1 MKKNS
6 LKKILVSFL
15 VSLLVFALQACTFAP
30 GIVPPSGDTGTPA
43 PPPDTDEYAIDL
55 DRYRGATVDLC
66 RGGLRDYLDLDDA
79 EAEAKYLY
87 ENQKLGQ
94 DEQAP
99 EFSWSDDGSAE
110 YTVFFSDDPAFGNAV
125 TLTAED
131 ELLEDAGFFI
141 PGKTY
146 YWKVEGDSGVSETDV
161 FSTQDRPV
169 RIIEADGAYNIRDIG
184 GWAAQDGKTVKY
196 GMLYRGGQLNGYAGM
211 DSMTERGKY
220 VFREIL
226 GIRSELDLRKPGKD
240 DGGQDACWWDENG
253 KYVKISMSQYS
264 CIIPEFQ
271 GAANGGAEYEES
283 SPEALRQ
290 IFAFLSDEQ
299 NYPVYYHCN
308 SGADRTG
315 TLTFLIGGL
324 LGVSY
329 EDLTRDFEMTSFSY
343 YGARWRSAID
353 ETGRFDASGV
363 MRDSKENY
371 IAWGEM
377 YALLTENYGE
387 EDGSLSAAIENYL
400 VTACGVRQEH
410 IDALK
415 DIMLE

>member
-1 MKKNS
+1 MR
-6 LKKILVSFL
+6 V
-15 VSLLVFALQACTFAP
+15 
-30 GIVPPSGDTGTPA
+30 
-43 PPPDTDEYAIDL
+43 
-55 DRYRGATVDLC
+55 
-66 RGGLRDYLDLDDA
+66 
-79 EAEAKYLY
+79 
-87 ENQKLGQ
+87 
-94 DEQAP
+94 
-99 EFSWSDDGSAE
+99 
-110 YTVFFSDDPAFGNAV
+110 
-125 TLTAED
+125 
-131 ELLEDAGFFI
+131 FFI

-161 FSTQDRPV
+161 FSTQDKPV

-184 GWAAQDGKTVKY
+184 GWTAEGGKTVKY

-211 DSMTERGKY
+211 DSMTEQGKY

-226 GIRSELDLRKPGKD
+226 EIRSELDLRKPGKD
-240 DGGQDACWWDENG
+240 DGGQDACWWDKDG
-253 KYVKISMSQYS
+253 KYIKIPMKQYS

-271 GAANGGAEYEES
+271 GAANSGAEYEES
-283 SPEALRQ
+283 SPEAIRQ

-343 YGARWRSAID
+343 YGARWRSSID
-353 ETGRFDASGV
+353 EGGRFDAGGV
-363 MRDSKENY
+363 MQDNEKNY

-377 YALLTENYGE
+377 YALLTDNYGG

-400 VTACGVRQEH
+400 VTACGVEQAH
-410 IDALK
+410 IDALR